1 MSQVN
6 QTRKVAERIVVIG
19 RLMLQ
24 SPAHLGNG
32 DVSFFTDSPIFR
44 DMDGQPVLSGAT
56 LAGALRAYLSRID
69 SQLASEL
76 FGYVT
81 GANSANGPIAL
92 ETALLVNDARAE
104 AAPVEFRDGVAISP
118 KTRTA
123 EQKKKFDLELL
134 AADVAFDVHL
144 ELAPGPQDRSDLDQ
158 LKRGFVTVLKALE
171 DGHIPLGKRKTRG
184 FGECKVVEWRAQIF
198 DLAQPRHLLDWLKWD
213 GRPET
218 LALKGTSIEALLNVE
233 ALPNTTQPLR
243 LQAEFELDGSLLIR
257 AQDPDAVVDM
267 MHLRSRRQNSNQPVL
282 SGTSLAGALRARA
295 QRIANTLCPDRDRAK
310 QFVDAMFGPRAP
322 EGENLR
328 QGELRASR
336 VSVRETVIRNAVG
349 DLVQS
354 RVRIDRFT
362 GGAFP
367 AALFSQNPLFGK
379 PGARVRV
386 DISLAQPRPESP
398 DAAPQPAIKQSEIG
412 LLLLLL
418 KDLWTGDLPLGGESS
433 VGRGRLKGVQ
443 AAISGPHGV
452 WEIRAEKDALKF
464 NDPQA
469 KAAMEACVAAF
480 YQEMTAS

>member
-1 MSQVN
+1 MSEVK
-6 QTRKVAERIVVIG
+6 QTQKVAERIVVIG
-19 RLMLQ
+19 RLVLQ

-81 GANSANGPIAL
+81 GANSANGPSAL
-92 ETALLVNDARAE
+92 ETALLVNDARAK

-198 DLAQPRHLLDWLKWD
+198 NLAQPKQLLDWLKWD

-218 LALKGTSIEALLNVE
+218 LALN
-233 ALPNTTQPLR
+233 
-243 LQAEFELDGSLLIR
+243 
-257 AQDPDAVVDM
+257 
-267 MHLRSRRQNSNQPVL
+267 
-282 SGTSLAGALRARA
+282 
-295 QRIANTLCPDRDRAK
+295 
-310 QFVDAMFGPRAP
+310 GP
-322 EGENLR
+322 
-328 QGELRASR
+328 S
-336 VSVRETVIRNAVG
+336 
-349 DLVQS
+349 
-354 RVRIDRFT
+354 
-362 GGAFP
+362 
-367 AALFSQNPLFGK
+367 
-379 PGARVRV
+379 
-386 DISLAQPRPESP
+386 
-398 DAAPQPAIKQSEIG
+398 
-412 LLLLLL
+412 
-418 KDLWTGDLPLGGESS
+418 
-433 VGRGRLKGVQ
+433 
-443 AAISGPHGV
+443 
-452 WEIRAEKDALKF
+452 
-464 NDPQA
+464 
-469 KAAMEACVAAF
+469 
-480 YQEMTAS
+480 